1 VSGRRGRPFRYA
13 ADIRR
18 DLEILDRQEE
28 ARAEA
33 WIKGRLARLPLHWG
47 AAVAAEHRQKGGS
60 NSAAANAWLLEAT
73 EEGGRGLVPLSA
85 SEDDIRTSA
94 RVAANEARGI
104 AQVVRGGGADV
115 FDSLTH
121 TCERWGIL
129 PAVPRMVDGQPD
141 IMPAVRRM
149 ICRRWWLR
157 RLRVAVG
164 QRCEAAAIKAG
175 MVRRGKWCYVSQDAV
190 VRRSCQKDR
199 QRQAIERALLEDA
212 DTGEQVGLDRV
223 VAGSVS
229 NQAIKRGE
237 LMVRIRGFDEL
248 AQGEGWAC
256 EFWTLTA
263 PSRFHPQTTAGGGR
277 PAANPSFDGSSPRE
291 AQDYL
296 VKLWARARS
305 AWQRRGLQVVGLR
318 TVEPHHDAT
327 PHWHLIA
334 YGEGEALQAAR
345 DLLRGYALQDSP
357 GEAGAEKR
365 RFVWIKAKGLD
376 GAAYAAKYLA
386 KNIDGCGIEGERDR
400 ESGGKVA
407 DTVQRV
413 EAWAAVWRI
422 RQFQFW
428 GAPAVTVWRTLR
440 KIRQACA
447 DAAAAIER
455 ARAAADRASWA
466 DFWRACVEGEL
477 VLLKE
482 DGERL
487 TQYGDEAARRVVGVG
502 EESGCNRALLDLR
515 AWVVKW
521 GGRVCQGA
529 SGARSVPL
537 VLCL

>member
-1 VSGRRGRPFRYA
+1 MSGRRGRPFRYA

-28 ARAEA
+28 ARTEA
-33 WIKGRLARLPLHWG
+33 WIKGRLARMPLHWG
-47 AAVAAEHRQKGGS
+47 AAIADEHRKRGGS
-60 NSAAANAWLLEAT
+60 DVAAANAWLLGAT

-85 SEDDIRTSA
+85 SEDDIRTA
-94 RVAANEARGI
+94 AKVAANEARGR

-115 FDSLTH
+115 FESMAH
-121 TCERWGIL
+121 TCERWGVE
-129 PAVPRMVDGQPD
+129 PAVPRMVDGKPD
-141 IMPAVRRM
+141 IMPSVRRM
-149 ICRRWWLR
+149 LCRRWWLR

-190 VRRSCQKDR
+190 VRRLCQKER
-199 QRQAIERALLEDA
+199 QRQAIGRALLEDT
-212 DTGEQVGLDRV
+212 DTGEQIDLDQV
-223 VAGSVS
+223 VSGSVS
-229 NQAIKRGE
+229 NPAIKRGE
-237 LMVRIRGFDEL
+237 LMVRIRGFDEV

-263 PSRFHPQTTAGGGR
+263 PSRFHAQTTAGGR
-277 PAANPSFDGSSPRE
+277 PAANPVYDGSSPRE
-291 AQDYL
+291 AQNYL
-296 VKLWARARS
+296 VKLWARARA

-334 YGEGEALQAAR
+334 YGPEADLQAGR
-345 DLLRGYALQDSP
+345 DLLKGYALQDSP

-365 RFVWIKAKGLD
+365 RFVWLKAKGLD

-386 KNIDGCGIEGERDR
+386 KNIDGRGLEGERDR
-400 ESGGKVA
+400 EAGGKVA

-455 ARAAADRASWA
+455 ARMAADRASWA
-466 DFWRACVEGEL
+466 DFWKACVDGDL

-482 DGERL
+482 DRERL

-502 EESGCNRALLDLR
+502 EESGEHRALLDLR

-521 GGRVCQGA
+521 GGRVVEGA
-529 SGARSVPL
+529 AGRRSVPL
-537 VLCL
+537 VPCL

>member
-1 VSGRRGRPFRYA
+1 MSGRRGRPFRYA

-18 DLEILDRQEE
+18 DLEIHDRQEE
-28 ARAEA
+28 ARTEA
-33 WIKGRLARLPLHWG
+33 WIKGRLARMPLHWG
-47 AAVAAEHRQKGGS
+47 AAIADEHRKRGGS
-60 NSAAANAWLLEAT
+60 DVAAANAWLLGAT

-85 SEDDIRTSA
+85 SEDDIRTA
-94 RVAANEARGI
+94 AKVAANEARGR

-115 FDSLTH
+115 FESMAH
-121 TCERWGIL
+121 TCGRWGVA
-129 PAVPRMVDGQPD
+129 PAVPRMVDGKQD

-149 ICRRWWLR
+149 LCSRWWLR

-190 VRRSCQKDR
+190 VRRLCQKER
-199 QRQAIERALLEDA
+199 QRQAIGRALLEDT
-212 DTGEQVGLDRV
+212 DTGEQIDLDQV
-223 VAGSVS
+223 VSGSVS
-229 NQAIKRGE
+229 NPAVKRGE
-237 LMVRIRGFDEL
+237 LMVRIRGFDEV

-263 PSRFHPQTTAGGGR
+263 PSRFHAQTTAGGR
-277 PAANPSFDGSSPRE
+277 PAANPVYDGSSPRE
-291 AQDYL
+291 AQNYL
-296 VKLWARARS
+296 VKLWARARA
-305 AWQRRGLQVVGLR
+305 AWQRRGLQVGGLR

-334 YGEGEALQAAR
+334 YGPEADLQAGR
-345 DLLRGYALQDSP
+345 DLLKGYALQDSP

-365 RFVWIKAKGLD
+365 RFVWLKARGLD

-386 KNIDGCGIEGERDR
+386 KNIDGRGLEGERDR
-400 ESGGKVA
+400 EAGGKVA

-455 ARAAADRASWA
+455 ARMAADRASWA
-466 DFWRACVEGEL
+466 DFWKACVDGEL

-482 DGERL
+482 DQERL

-502 EESGCNRALLDLR
+502 EESGEHRALLDLR
-515 AWVVKW
+515 SWVVKW
-521 GGRVCQGA
+521 GGRVVEGA
-529 SGARSVPL
+529 APGRSVPL
-537 VLCL
+537 VPCL

>member
-1 VSGRRGRPFRYA
+1 MSGRRGRPFRYA

-28 ARAEA
+28 ARTEA

-60 NSAAANAWLLEAT
+60 NSASANAWLLQAT

-94 RVAANEARGI
+94 RVAANEARGV

-115 FDSLTH
+115 FDSLVH

-141 IMPAVRRM
+141 ILPAVRRM

-175 MVRRGKWCYVSQDAV
+175 MVRRGRWCYVSQDAV
-190 VRRSCQKDR
+190 VRRLCQKDR
-199 QRQAIERALLEDA
+199 QRQAIESALLEDT
-212 DTGEQVGLDRV
+212 DTGEQVDLDRI

-229 NQAIKRGE
+229 NPAIKRGE

-263 PSRFHPQTTAGGGR
+263 PSRFHPQTTAGGR
-277 PAANPSFDGSSPRE
+277 PAANPAFDGSSPRE
-291 AQDYL
+291 AQNYL
-296 VKLWARARS
+296 VQLWARARS

-365 RFVWIKAKGLD
+365 RFVWLKAKGLD

-386 KNIDGCGIEGERDR
+386 KNIDGRGIEGERDR

-428 GAPAVTVWRTLR
+428 GSPAVTVWRTLR
-440 KIRQACA
+440 KIRQACD

-455 ARAAADRASWA
+455 ARAAADRAAWA
-466 DFWRACVEGEL
+466 DFWRACVEGKL

-502 EESGCNRALLDLR
+502 EESGCNRALLELR

-537 VLCL
+537 VPCL

>member
-1 VSGRRGRPFRYA
+1 MSGRRGRPFRYA

-28 ARAEA
+28 ARTEA
-33 WIKGRLARLPLHWG
+33 WIKGRLARMPLHWG
-47 AAVAAEHRQKGGS
+47 AAIADEHRKRGGS
-60 NSAAANAWLLEAT
+60 DVAAANAWLLGAT

-85 SEDDIRTSA
+85 SEDDIRTA
-94 RVAANEARGI
+94 AKVAASEARGR

-115 FDSLTH
+115 FESMAH
-121 TCERWGIL
+121 TCERWGVE
-129 PAVPRMVDGQPD
+129 PAVPRMVDGKPD

-149 ICRRWWLR
+149 LCRRWWLR

-190 VRRSCQKDR
+190 VRRLCQKER
-199 QRQAIERALLEDA
+199 QRQAIGRALLEDT
-212 DTGEQVGLDRV
+212 DTGEQIDLDQV
-223 VAGSVS
+223 VSGSVS
-229 NQAIKRGE
+229 NPAIKRGE
-237 LMVRIRGFDEL
+237 LMVRIRGFDEV

-263 PSRFHPQTTAGGGR
+263 SSRFHAQTTAGGR
-277 PAANPSFDGSSPRE
+277 PAANPVYDGSSPRE
-291 AQDYL
+291 AQNYL
-296 VKLWARARS
+296 VKLWARARA

-334 YGEGEALQAAR
+334 YGPEADLQAGR
-345 DLLRGYALQDSP
+345 DLLKGYALQDSP

-365 RFVWIKAKGLD
+365 RFVWLKAKGLD

-386 KNIDGCGIEGERDR
+386 KNIDGRGLEGERDR
-400 ESGGKVA
+400 EASGKVA

-455 ARAAADRASWA
+455 ARMAADRASWA
-466 DFWRACVEGEL
+466 DFWKACVDGEL

-482 DGERL
+482 DQERL

-502 EESGCNRALLDLR
+502 EESGEHRALLDLR
-515 AWVVKW
+515 SWVVKW
-521 GGRVCQGA
+521 GGRVVEGA
-529 SGARSVPL
+529 AAGRSVPL
-537 VLCL
+537 VPCL